1 MIKQYYTCHMAL
13 RIKTLRTGRGLTQ
26 QQLAEM
32 AGISRSQLSEIESET
47 KPANTLRL
55 NAIAAALA
63 VSVDDLF
70 DHAAKD
76 AYRAELFNLMAD
88 MDEEDRAA
96 ILRMARAMAR
106 HG

>member
-1 MIKQYYTCHMAL
+1 MALKIKQL
-13 RIKTLRTGRGLTQ
+13 RIGRGLTQ

-32 AGISRSQLSEIESET
+32 AGVSRSQLSEIESET

-76 AYRAELFNLMAD
+76 AYRAELFTLMAD
-88 MDEEDRAA
+88 MDDADKDA
-96 ILRMARAMAR
+96 IIRMARAMAKP
-106 HG
+106 H